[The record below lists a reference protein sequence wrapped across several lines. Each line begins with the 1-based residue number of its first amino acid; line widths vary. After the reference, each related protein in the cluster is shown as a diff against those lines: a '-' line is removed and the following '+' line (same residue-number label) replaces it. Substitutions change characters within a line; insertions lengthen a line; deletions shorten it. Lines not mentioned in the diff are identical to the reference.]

1 MTWFFTG
8 AVIISAVASAG
19 VSAKN
24 AHDARK
30 QQRQLA
36 DSENKRAKEQVEA
49 ANVANQIEREKDS
62 RDVANVDSGV
72 GTDTLIS
79 TGRRKRQ
86 GSGINVSSGLG
97 L

>member
-1 MTWFFTG
+1 MTWFFAG
-8 AVIISAVASAG
+8 AIITSAVLSAG

-24 AHDARK
+24 AHDSRK

-36 DSENKRAKEQVEA
+36 ASENKRAQEQVAE
-49 ANVANQIEREKDS
+49 ANVANQIEREKDAK
-62 RDVANVDSGV
+62 DVANVDSGV
-72 GTDTLIS
+72 TGDSLIS

-86 GSGINVSSGLG
+86 GSGISVSSGLG

>member
-8 AVIISAVASAG
+8 AIITSAVLSAG

-24 AHDARK
+24 AHDSRK

-36 DSENKRAKEQVEA
+36 DSENKRAQEQVAEA
-49 ANVANQIEREKDS
+49 NIANQIDKEKDAK
-62 RDVANVDSGV
+62 DVANVDSGV
-72 GTDTLIS
+72 GSDSLIS
-79 TGRRKRQ
+79 TGRRKQRN
-86 GSGINVSSGLG
+86 SGISVSPGLG